1 MEFTH
6 IQATLAGDV
15 LDLVIAQW
23 QELAAE
29 HSASGRYASELT
41 FERMVPYGGS
51 DPTMVAVQNV
61 APYAQVLE
69 DGHAGFHL
77 PSVIDWGAAEGRG
90 TAKRMKD
97 GRRYMTIPFRHFTP
111 GSASGGI
118 SSARARAMMPQ
129 QVYQDALI
137 AFRGDRAREEA
148 RDAARRIREA
158 GTQLSRPYD
167 VLDRMYPGAGGRGP
181 SYFDMARKAEGRDN
195 QPGYSWRTRTYEGL
209 RRKEQVNP
217 ETGATSSVYSTLR
230 TLTEDSLGW
239 YVPPAPGFH
248 FAART
253 VELVRPMARELLED
267 AARAD
272 VVELV
277 RQVMSGEA
285 A

>member
-1 MEFTH
+1 M
-6 IQATLAGDV
+6 

-29 HSASGRYASELT
+29 HRASGRYASELT
-41 FERMVPYGGS
+41 FERIAPYRG
-51 DPTMVAVQNV
+51 DDYMVAVQNV

-77 PSVIDWGAAEGRG
+77 PSVIDWGAAEARG
-90 TAKRMKD
+90 TAKRTAK
-97 GRRYMTIPFRHFTP
+97 GTRYLTIAFRHYTP
-111 GSASGGI
+111 GSESGGI
-118 SSARARAMMPQ
+118 SSARARAMMPR
-129 QVYQDALI
+129 QVYNDARI
-137 AFRGDRAREEA
+137 AA
-148 RDAARRIREA
+148 DAARSADERRAAAARITAA

-167 VLDRMYPGAGGRGP
+167 VLDRMFPGAGGGKAPR
-181 SYFDMARKAEGRDN
+181 YYDLARAGEARDG
-195 QPGYSWRTRTYEGL
+195 QPGYTWRSRTYEGL
-209 RRKEQVNP
+209 RRTEQVNP
-217 ETGATSSVYSTLR
+217 ETGAKSSTFSTLR

-239 YVPPAPGFH
+239 FVPPMPGFG

-253 VELVRPMARELLED
+253 VQAVAPMARDLLEE

-277 RQVMSGEA
+277 RSVMSGEA